1 VPTPSSV
8 PELAPASQTFREPR
22 PRQLYGETVDRRARV
37 AQRLSEGHL
46 RLVREPGEMPAIKAS
61 GVPGALPAVEGA
73 PL

>member
-1 VPTPSSV
+1 VPTPPSA
-8 PELAPASQTFREPR
+8 PKLAPASQMFREPR
-22 PRQLYGETVDRRARV
+22 PRQLYGETVDRLARV

-73 PL
+73 PF